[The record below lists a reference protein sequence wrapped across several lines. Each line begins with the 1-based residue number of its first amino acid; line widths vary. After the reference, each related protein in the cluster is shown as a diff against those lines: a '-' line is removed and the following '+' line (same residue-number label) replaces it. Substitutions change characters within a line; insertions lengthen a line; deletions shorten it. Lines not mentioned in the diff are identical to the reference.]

1 MRGWNAWQLTFWLKL
16 PEFRRLSVEPI
27 SESGRDMLLPLVG
40 EPVGVLFI
48 RSGDT
53 FRELGYQQY
62 QQYQQGKPWHC
73 AGLQM
78 IQRHS
83 RRCGTLDSTSAGL
96 GKWLHVGCGR
106 RRRRGMR

>member
-1 MRGWNAWQLTFWLKL
+1 
-16 PEFRRLSVEPI
+16 
-27 SESGRDMLLPLVG
+27 MLLPLVG

-62 QQYQQGKPWHC
+62 QQYQRGKLWHC

-78 IQRHS
+78 I
-83 RRCGTLDSTSAGL
+83 
-96 GKWLHVGCGR
+96 
-106 RRRRGMR
+106 